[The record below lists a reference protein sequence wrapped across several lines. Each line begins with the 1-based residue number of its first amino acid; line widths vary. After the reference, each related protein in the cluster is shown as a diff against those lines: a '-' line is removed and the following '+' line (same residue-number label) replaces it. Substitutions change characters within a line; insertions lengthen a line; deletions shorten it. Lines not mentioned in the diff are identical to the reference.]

1 MDSVGHREVVAG
13 AAFMRY
19 AVAEL
24 VWALAVRGRADL
36 DMLLGRVICTPTTP
50 THTSAHTHIVRQPE
64 SQVSKLS
71 PAAAALSYQP
81 GCACGDGS
89 GKTVGFPCD
98 LDATGWKLND
108 R

>member
-13 AAFMRY
+13 AALVCY

-50 THTSAHTHIVRQPE
+50 THTSAHTNIVISTHAHRSAADGPE
-64 SQVSKLS
+64 SVNAISSRRSPVVPVRLRVWRRRQADSGVS
-71 PAAAALSYQP
+71 
-81 GCACGDGS
+81 
-89 GKTVGFPCD
+89 V
-98 LDATGWKLND
+98 
-108 R
+108 